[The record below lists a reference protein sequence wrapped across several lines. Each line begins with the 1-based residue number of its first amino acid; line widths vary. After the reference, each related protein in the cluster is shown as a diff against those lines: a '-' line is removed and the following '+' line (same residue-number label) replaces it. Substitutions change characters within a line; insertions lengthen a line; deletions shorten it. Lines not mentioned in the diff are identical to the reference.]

1 MKKYY
6 VKLGNMYLREIYT
19 SGEYLEN
26 YFVREIDF
34 KICNEHAYII
44 GENEKGIIIKIT
56 TIKLRI
62 KKVHIISNRTLI
74 FYFPFQNF
82 VTNIQRI

>member
-34 KICNEHAYII
+34 RIYNEHAYII
-44 GENEKGIIIKIT
+44 SENEKGTIIKILEEVL
-56 TIKLRI
+56 KL
-62 KKVHIISNRTLI
+62 SGTLANSI
-74 FYFPFQNF
+74 TFEE
-82 VTNIQRI
+82 VKEDE

>member
-6 VKLGNMYLREIYT
+6 IKLGNMYLREIYT

-34 KICNEHAYII
+34 RIYNEHAYII
-44 GENEKGIIIKIT
+44 NENEKGTIIKILEEVL
-56 TIKLRI
+56 KL
-62 KKVHIISNRTLI
+62 SGTLANSI
-74 FYFPFQNF
+74 TFEE
-82 VTNIQRI
+82 VKEDE